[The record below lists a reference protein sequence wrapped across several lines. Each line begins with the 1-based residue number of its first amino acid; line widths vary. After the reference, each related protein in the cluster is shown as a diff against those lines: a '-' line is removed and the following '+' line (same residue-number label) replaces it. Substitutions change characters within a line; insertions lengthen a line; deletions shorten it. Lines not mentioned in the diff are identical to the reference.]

1 MDISAPAS
9 QAPRDGERAR
19 FESRVELL
27 AGGTWRRAAARDLSV
42 RGIGLSLLGPLP
54 ERESAVVSEFPL
66 PGIALPLALEG
77 VVVWANPM
85 ASRIGI
91 RFLEVDPGLAELLH
105 SYVSGRL

>member
-1 MDISAPAS
+1 MDTLAPAS
-9 QAPRDGERAR
+9 QTARDGKRAR
-19 FESRVELL
+19 FESWVELQ
-27 AGGTWRRAAARDLSV
+27 AGGTWRRAAGRDLSV
-42 RGIGLSLLGPLP
+42 RGMGLALSGPLP

-77 VVVWANPM
+77 VVVWVNPL

-91 RFLEVDPGLAELLH
+91 RFLQVDPGLAELLH